1 LLVSR
6 QASLWSACLTLFV
19 SAALIGTGSI
29 LFPSPASAQDINDAV
44 TFEDLGFTQR
54 LAVGARPAGMA
65 GAYVAAGDDVYSLIY
80 NPAGLARIRRID
92 LSVGFQYATNNV
104 NNVFYGTSSETDFSS
119 TTLDAVAIA
128 YPIPTYRGSLVVAG
142 GVWRVMSSQFDILN
156 RGFNTDTGTFDDYL
170 LQQSGSVYSYNL
182 GFGVDLAPELSVGM
196 NGFILDGTINA
207 LTQFSYRY
215 PPPLQDG
222 EIETATLID
231 DAEVDLD
238 GYGLTLGL
246 QYHPH
251 HLLHFGLAVTM
262 PTSIDLQ
269 GNALTEEAWYRFNAA
284 DEFAVDQF
292 VVEDDYTIPFRVD
305 AGVSFTLP
313 QLLLSLDAGYSDW
326 TQAEVNNVRL
336 KDENLNAVFREVV
349 DIRIGGEY
357 LVPGTPL
364 RLRAGYALTPY
375 ALDDLQA
382 DRIEG
387 NAIQKA
393 KVDTERQTLAA
404 GFGVLLNRVLTID
417 ASFEYQTGK
426 RSIATLADERTSQRV
441 ALTGSYRF

>member
-1 LLVSR
+1 LLATR
-6 QASLWSACLTLFV
+6 EASLWAACLTLFV
-19 SAALIGTGSI
+19 TVSLVGAGSI
-29 LFPSPASAQDINDAV
+29 LLPAPASAQNINDAV
-44 TFEDLGFTQR
+44 TIEDLGFTQR

-65 GAYVAAGDDVYSLIY
+65 GAYVAAGNDVHSLIY

-92 LSVGFQYATNNV
+92 LSVGFQYAKNNV
-104 NNVFYGTSSETDFSS
+104 NNVFYGTNSETDFSS

-156 RGFNTDTGTFDDYL
+156 RGFNTDTDTFDDYL
-170 LQQSGSVYSYNL
+170 LQQSGSAYSYNL
-182 GFGVDLAPELSVGM
+182 GFGIDLAPELSVGM
-196 NGFILDGTINA
+196 NGFILHGTINA

-222 EIETATLID
+222 EVETATLID

-251 HLLHFGLAVTM
+251 RLLHFGLAVTT
-262 PTSIDLQ
+262 PTSINLRGD
-269 GNALTEEAWYRFNAA
+269 AATEEAWYRVNAA
-284 DEFAVDQF
+284 DSFAVDQF
-292 VVEDDYTIPFRVD
+292 VIETDYTIPFRID

-313 QLLLSLDAGYSDW
+313 QLLLSLDADYSDW

-336 KDENLNAVFREVV
+336 KDENLNSVFREVV

-364 RLRAGYALTPY
+364 RLRAGYAFTPF

-393 KVDTERQTLAA
+393 HVDTERQTLAA

-417 ASFEYQTGK
+417 ASFEQQTGK
-426 RSIATLADERTSQRV
+426 RSIATLTDERTTQRV
-441 ALTGSYRF
+441 VLTGSYRF